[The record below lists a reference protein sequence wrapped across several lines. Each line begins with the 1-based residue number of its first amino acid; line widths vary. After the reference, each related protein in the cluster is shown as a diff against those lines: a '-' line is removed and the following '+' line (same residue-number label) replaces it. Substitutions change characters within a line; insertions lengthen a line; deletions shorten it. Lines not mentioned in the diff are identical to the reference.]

1 MMRASVKSQV
11 VGARTLQYQRTTTQ
25 KLRGYSMSF
34 RSKFALVVLSASLAL
49 YSVVGGWISTRAQ
62 QPSNDPG
69 VQLRIFESVLQHIQN
84 DYVDEPNMEKVR
96 AGALRGLAYGL
107 DPYSTYLT
115 PDQVRD
121 YRAANNDSQV
131 GIGAELSQ
139 LSSYLYVIA
148 PVKGSPADQ
157 AGVRAGDIIEYID
170 NKATRDISLY
180 DAKQLLNGTA
190 GSEVK
195 LRILRANA
203 RPLTLAVKRGAFKAP
218 AAEGR
223 MEAGKVG
230 ILRINSLAEG
240 EAADVKARLKE
251 LQKQGAQ
258 KIVLDIRGVA
268 GGSLAEA
275 VSVANFFIKEGTMA
289 ETIGRENKV
298 LKTFTADSKETI
310 FNGPV
315 VALIDTGTAGA
326 AEVIASALIERK
338 RGEVVGEKS
347 FGAGAEQQLFTLRD
361 GDGLLLTT
369 TKWASASGKPFLG
382 ADRSSSGI
390 VPTVEVKR
398 PEQLDAIDP
407 DDLTGNDDDA
417 VNRPNQQNERRET
430 TPETTAPK
438 PQPEDIQLKKAL
450 ELLRDKPATS
460 GQRAAA

>member
-1 MMRASVKSQV
+1 
-11 VGARTLQYQRTTTQ
+11 
-25 KLRGYSMSF
+25 MSF

-49 YSVVGGWISTRAQ
+49 YAVVGGWISTRAQ

-121 YRAANNDSQV
+121 YRASGGNNQA

-180 DAKQLLNGTA
+180 DAKQLLNGA
-190 GSEVK
+190 SGSEVK
-195 LRILRANA
+195 LRILRANS
-203 RPLTLAVKRGAFKAP
+203 RPLTLAVKRGTFKAP
-218 AAEGR
+218 AAESR
-223 MEAGKVG
+223 MEAGKIG

-251 LQKQGAQ
+251 LQKQGVQ
-258 KIVLDIRGVA
+258 KIVLDLRGVA

-275 VSVANFFIKEGTMA
+275 VTVAGFFIKEGTLA

-298 LKTFTADSKETI
+298 LKTFTADGKETI
-310 FNGPV
+310 FTGPV

-326 AEVIASALIERK
+326 AEVVASALLERK
-338 RGEVVGEKS
+338 RGDVVGEKS

-369 TKWASASGKPFLG
+369 IKWASASGKPFLG
-382 ADRSSSGI
+382 ADRASSGV
-390 VPTVEVKR
+390 VPNVEVKR

-407 DDLTGNDDDA
+407 DELTGNDDDA
-417 VNRPNQQNERRET
+417 VNRPNQQNDKQREAA
-430 TPETTAPK
+430 PEPAAPR

-450 ELLRDKPATS
+450 ELLRDRDKPATA
-460 GQRAAA
+460 RPAAA